1 MKNKDLKTVAIVAV
15 LIYLLFRRKPV
26 SDSSNTGSGNSLPAT
41 NNFLNKRK

>member
-1 MKNKDLKTVAIVAV
+1 MKNKDLKTVAIVAI

-26 SDSSNTGSGNSLPAT
+26 SDSSNTGGNSLPAT